1 MDGSTTHEGSVGGRA
16 SVLDEA
22 TLDAFVRAHH
32 ARLTGLARLV
42 CRDASDAGDA
52 VQSAFE
58 QAWRHRSSLRDP
70 TAIRSWLDRIVV
82 REAIRQDRRRRS
94 PLGRLFVGP
103 TEIPV
108 DVVDPRARH
117 HEAMTDLRRA
127 FEALPADQRAAVGL
141 HLHLGYSID
150 ETAAIVGVPSGT
162 LKSRIRLAREKL
174 RDAMVDEA

>member
-1 MDGSTTHEGSVGGRA
+1 MDGSTTHEGTVAGRT
-16 SVLDEA
+16 SVLDDA

-42 CRDASDAGDA
+42 CRDQSDAGDA

-58 QAWRHRSSLRDP
+58 QAWRHRLSLRDP
-70 TAIRSWLDRIVV
+70 AAIRSWLDRIVV

-94 PLGRLFVGP
+94 PLGRLLAGP

-108 DVVDPRARH
+108 DVIDPRARH
-117 HEAMTDLRRA
+117 DEAMTDLRRA
-127 FEALPADQRAAVGL
+127 FEALPAEQRAAVAL

-174 RDAMVDEA
+174 RDAMVDDA